1 MGRSREGVC
10 GHRQRAPQP
19 GKAGKRGLGSGLQRL
34 HRQGADD
41 QKGITGLETAIILIA
56 FVVVAS
62 VFAFTVLSTGVF
74 SSEKSKEAMFAG
86 LQQTRS
92 TMVARGSTVAF
103 KGKVGSTGTVY
114 KVSFVV
120 SNAVA
125 GEPIDLTPPYTK
137 DDSNTD
143 PDVSAGAEYVT
154 TVTYS
159 DKYQS
164 LPDVPW
170 SIGWLGNSSNDNLLE
185 MDEKAEIVVWL
196 LKRNTGTAIGDDD
209 SVAYMTTEG
218 GITSSGT
225 VPGENESFTIE
236 VKPPSGGVLTI
247 ERTLPA
253 KLDTVMDLH

>member
-1 MGRSREGVC
+1 M
-10 GHRQRAPQP
+10 
-19 GKAGKRGLGSGLQRL
+19 GSGLQRL

-74 SSEKSKEAMFAG
+74 SAEKSKDAMFAG
-86 LQQTRS
+86 LQQARG

-103 KGKVGSTGTVY
+103 KGKVGSTETVFR
-114 KVSFVV
+114 VSFVV

-125 GEPIDLTPPYTK
+125 GEPIDLTPPCTK

-154 TVTYS
+154 TVAYL

-164 LPDVPW
+164 LQDVPW
-170 SIGWLGNSSNDNLLE
+170 SIDWLGNASSDNLLE
-185 MDEKAEIVVWL
+185 MDEKAEIAVWL
-196 LKRNTGTAIGDDD
+196 LNRNTGTAIGDDD

-225 VPGENESFTIE
+225 LPGEDESFTIE
-236 VKPPSGGVLTI
+236 VRPPSGGVLTI